1 MLLSKLSLIGVVG
14 VILLMPTALP
24 AQARGAAIAGAV
36 GRGIPTG
43 LGRHHQSSHH
53 HRPTPH
59 KYRTIAN
66 PRR

>member
-1 MLLSKLSLIGVVG
+1 MFGKLSIIGAVG
-14 VILLMPTALP
+14 AILLMQTTLP

-43 LGRHHQSSHH
+43 LGRHHSAH
-53 HRPTPH
+53 HRHPAH
-59 KYRTIAN
+59 HRQRTTAP

>member
-1 MLLSKLSLIGVVG
+1 MLLTKLSIIGVFAVL
-14 VILLMPTALP
+14 LLMPTALP
-24 AQARGAAIAGAV
+24 VQARGAAIAGAV

-53 HRPTPH
+53 HHPTH
-59 KYRTIAN
+59 HRYRTTTN